1 MVADAAAQDR
11 ILLAAG
17 GIYRTT
23 NPKDNTYGEGLARV
37 GDENGILIETVDLI
51 SYLDRLRLTPAL
63 DRRIPALVR
72 DSLESEPDLCLGCN
86 ISGQNL
92 VNRPAWR
99 ALFDQIAARPQLAV
113 RLAATM
119 QDEAR
124 SLGSRIAM
132 DFGVRLSSLRLIQQ
146 INFEIINIDRSFVH
160 AAERSA
166 TGGDYFAD
174 IVSFASNYAPLVVVE
189 EVETVSDLERARA
202 GGTTHVQ
209 GHYFVPLFD
218 TVRD

>member
-1 MVADAAAQDR
+1 M
-11 ILLAAG
+11 
-17 GIYRTT
+17 
-23 NPKDNTYGEGLARV
+23 
-37 GDENGILIETVDLI
+37 
-51 SYLDRLRLTPAL
+51 
-63 DRRIPALVR
+63 R